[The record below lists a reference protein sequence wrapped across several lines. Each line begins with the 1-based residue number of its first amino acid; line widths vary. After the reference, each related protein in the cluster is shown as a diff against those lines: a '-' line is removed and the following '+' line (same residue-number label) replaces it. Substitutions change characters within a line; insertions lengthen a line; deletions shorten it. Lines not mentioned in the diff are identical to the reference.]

1 MTAKILAVTNQKG
14 GVGKTT
20 SSCNVA
26 KELCSRNKRVLL
38 VDNDPQGNQT
48 KLIFGDDIPEEIFY
62 IDDQGKSR
70 SGPANSYTLY
80 EEGREVEPYRVSDYL
95 SIFGTNK
102 KLAGMNS
109 EDVIEVGI
117 PFKEKLTDIA
127 QQFDYIIIDCL
138 PGWGTLLN
146 SALLTSDYVLIPT
159 ELDGFAVDGIAQLYK
174 TVGSVKK
181 HLNPGLQV
189 LGIFANKVDGRR
201 VQVQR
206 HYKQDIRERFGDAML
221 EHEITASVKVAEAN
235 ALNQSVAEYM
245 PTLTQ
250 THQYQRLATEILERM
265 EG

>member
-1 MTAKILAVTNQKG
+1 MAAKTVAVTNQKG

-20 SSCNVA
+20 SSCNLA
-26 KELCSRNKRVLL
+26 KNLSGRGKRVLL

-48 KLIFGDDIPEEIFY
+48 KLIFDDEIPEEIIF
-62 IDDQGKSR
+62 INEEGKPEA
-70 SGPANSYTLY
+70 GPANTHTLY
-80 EEGREVEPYRVSDYL
+80 EEGRDVRPYQVSENLY
-95 SIFGTNK
+95 IFGTNK

-117 PFKEKLTDIA
+117 PFKEKLTEIA
-127 QQFDYIIIDCL
+127 EDFDYIIIDCL

-146 SALLTSDYVLIPT
+146 SALLSANYVLIPT

-174 TVGSVKK
+174 TVGAVKK
-181 HLNPGLQV
+181 HMNPNLQV

-206 HYKQDIRERFGDAML
+206 HYKQDICERFGDAVL
-221 EHEITASVKVAEAN
+221 EHEITMSVKVAEAN
-235 ALNQSVAEYM
+235 AMNKSVAEYM

-250 THQYQRLATEILERM
+250 THQYERLASEILERM